1 MEGAFFSDTFSVEGA
16 IANLYGKLYREDH
29 PGRPLLEGISYES
42 ISSPDACDLVKE
54 FLEEE
59 VWNAINDLG
68 KEKDQMASI
77 LLSFNIVRVLS
88 RGRLWVYFLSS
99 TQKVF
104 VRKA

>member
-68 KEKDQMASI
+68 KEKRPMASI
-77 LLSFNIVRVLS
+77 LLFLTLLEYCQ
-88 RGRLWVYFLSS
+88 RGDYWVIL
-99 TQKVF
+99 
-104 VRKA
+104 